1 MIPIESL
8 PEDLKAIAIER
19 VKRAVEESRSA
30 RATPVA
36 RPLWCGH
43 DPEQLVTSSGVTWC
57 PACSR

>member
-8 PEDLKAIAIER
+8 PEPLRTLAIER
-19 VKRAVEESRSA
+19 VRQAVDRSRSA

-43 DPEQLVTSSGVTWC
+43 DPAQLVTSSGVTWC